1 MSKYRAGHPRGVFSL
16 SRDSAGHPPTD
27 SYLECNIWNWRQ
39 SNFESFCVKGMVGTF
54 LKLVAFDN
62 TTLFWIHTMQ
72 ESIDDEL
79 THIGVQT
86 DGLTED
92 LLILAKWVKRELFVR
107 VKFLYNQE
115 KDLRIGGSL
124 YNLFVL
130 QCKGRLVGMK
140 VHSGRS
146 EDFKDKYIK
155 AVWSRG
161 TNKKKNLVT
170 EGLNTRRSGVY
181 SATQN
186 RFTGKFHACGASG
199 SPKWSSTTRSLI
211 PHRSL

>member
-1 MSKYRAGHPRGVFSL
+1 
-16 SRDSAGHPPTD
+16 
-27 SYLECNIWNWRQ
+27 
-39 SNFESFCVKGMVGTF
+39 
-54 LKLVAFDN
+54 
-62 TTLFWIHTMQ
+62 MQ

-79 THIGVQT
+79 YTHIGVQT

-92 LLILAKWVKRELFVR
+92 LLILAKWVKKELFVR

-115 KDLRIGGSL
+115 KDLQIGGYL
-124 YNLFVL
+124 YNLFVS

-140 VHSGRS
+140 VHAGRS

-186 RFTGKFHACGASG
+186 RFTGKLMRVQASR
-199 SPKWSSTTRSLI
+199 STK
-211 PHRSL
+211 